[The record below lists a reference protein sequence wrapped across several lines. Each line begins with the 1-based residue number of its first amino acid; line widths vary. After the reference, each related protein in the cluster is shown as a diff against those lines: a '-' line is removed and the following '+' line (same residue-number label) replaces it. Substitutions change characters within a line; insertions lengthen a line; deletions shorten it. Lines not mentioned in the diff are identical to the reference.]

1 MEEYQRN
8 SIIMDIFLSE
18 DSVEQKVKR
27 VQNYMPNM
35 PYYWSDWTAFFG
47 YEVDQLP
54 IIKGVEVTTK
64 FKDKMQEY
72 MRDYIVITQ
81 YPKQV
86 LPEVQKTIMRLLGA
100 TGGFHY
106 VMWGV
111 GQMNDTIEKYLAEY
125 KNAHPGVK
133 FEPGRKYGYP
143 KVYTFDYEIWDEAPN
158 ECYSIVEI
166 TGFLLD

>member
-1 MEEYQRN
+1 MNVYQEKF
-8 SIIMDIFLSE
+8 IMDIFLSE

-27 VQNYMPNM
+27 VQNYVPNM
-35 PYYWSDWTAFFG
+35 PDYWSDWTAFFG

-64 FKDKMQEY
+64 FNDE

-106 VMWGV
+106 VKWGV
-111 GQMNDTIEKYLAEY
+111 GQMNDTIEKHLAEY
-125 KNAHPGVK
+125 KNARPEVK
-133 FEPGRKYGYP
+133 FEPGRKYDYP

-158 ECYSIVEI
+158 ECYSVMKLM
-166 TGFLLD
+166 GFVLD

>member
-1 MEEYQRN
+1 MNVHQEKC
-8 SIIMDIFLSE
+8 IMDIFLSE
-18 DSVEQKVKR
+18 DTVEQKVKR
-27 VQNYMPNM
+27 VQKYVPNM
-35 PYYWSDWTAFFG
+35 PDYWSDWTAFFG
-47 YEVDQLP
+47 YKVDQLP

-64 FKDKMQEY
+64 FNDEV
-72 MRDYIVITQ
+72 RDYIVITK

-86 LPEVQKTIMRLLGA
+86 LPEVQKTIMRLLGS
-100 TGGFHY
+100 TGGFNY
-106 VMWGV
+106 EKWGV
-111 GQMNDTIEKYLAEY
+111 GQTNDTIEGHLAEY
-125 KNAHPGVK
+125 KNAHPGVE